1 MSQVTRPERHPNH
14 PSTQQTM
21 KRRRFTRNGSM
32 KDASPL
38 SNLGGATLLVC
49 SVVLCQ
55 VLLPAAAVPS
65 VQAKRLPFATVQRIP
80 WVSLLSTNVLHH
92 EKTTKTTTRPSNP
105 VRDGENGQPMKQLS
119 DYGLPNNLVNRI
131 VRRLR
136 GGAIDSDV
144 DDDDSD
150 DDTTDESDEEDVV
163 IPTNIPTET
172 ASAAKNKAVPPTTR
186 DGAAA
191 AAKTTTTTGQP
202 VPVVI
207 ETNLFQATLLD
218 TRLELSVLPSRS
230 VASIKQSI
238 RRSLNNNKPPTLILR
253 HYGQQVDDDVLLE
266 ELLCDEMDYHDDDEE
281 DGGGGTKRHVALQ
294 LDLAPP
300 VDPDFLPRFL
310 NQVDNCTTAQLLH
323 WYATNEAVIQYHNQ
337 QLMSATSEPKVE
349 PTDEVTSVL
358 PTMSSSPTANILGL
372 AQQIRLD
379 LQNQFTPAMRARLEE
394 RTSPREQRLQRSRK
408 QVKGHRVRYHAVDTS
423 ITGNGNGA
431 LDLTRLL
438 DPYGTELSVGSA
450 SSSVWDAIR
459 LALQRNLNI
468 HWAESLRYAA
478 LFLFFGQFGGRT
490 AVSRTLLLLGAP
502 AVFVLQARPVKLRL
516 RQLLY
521 TLGTN
526 PPSILLS
533 LLPAPQQCILS
544 LSEREALESIYGPFA
559 EALAAQ
565 QPVPLSEG
573 LAIKPSQLI
582 DVNEEVKE
590 KAAYGE
596 QVYDSDD
603 DETEDD

>member
-1 MSQVTRPERHPNH
+1 
-14 PSTQQTM
+14 M
-21 KRRRFTRNGSM
+21 KRRRLTRNGSM

-38 SNLGGATLLVC
+38 SNFGGAALLVC
-49 SVVLCQ
+49 SVILCQ
-55 VLLPAAAVPS
+55 VLLPAAAVPR
-65 VQAKRLPFATVQRIP
+65 VEAKRLPFTTVQRIP

-92 EKTTKTTTRPSNP
+92 EKTTKTTPRSTNP
-105 VRDGENGQPMKQLS
+105 FRDGENGQPMKQLS
-119 DYGLPNNLVNRI
+119 DYGLSNNLVNRI
-131 VRRLR
+131 VRQLR
-136 GGAIDSDV
+136 GGAIDSDD
-144 DDDDSD
+144 DDDDSDD

-163 IPTNIPTET
+163 ISKSIPTET
-172 ASAAKNKAVPPTTR
+172 ASAAKDEGVPPLSTTLDAGTTTATSS
-186 DGAAA
+186 DGATA
-191 AAKTTTTTGQP
+191 AAKTTGQP

-238 RRSLNNNKPPTLILR
+238 RRSLNNIKPPTLILR

-266 ELLCDEMDYHDDDEE
+266 ELLSDEMDYHDDDDEAV
-281 DGGGGTKRHVALQ
+281 GAKRHVALQ

-310 NQVDNCTTAQLLH
+310 NQVDNVTTAQLLH

-337 QLMSATSEPKVE
+337 QLMSTTPEPKVE

-358 PTMSSSPTANILGL
+358 PTMSSSPTADILRL

-394 RTSPREQRLQRSRK
+394 RTSPRKQRLQRPRK
-408 QVKGHRVRYHAVDTS
+408 DIKGQRVRYHAVDTS
-423 ITGNGNGA
+423 ITGNGA

-468 HWAESLRYAA
+468 HWAESLRYSA

-582 DVNEEVKE
+582 DVNEEAKE

-596 QVYDSDD
+596 QINDSDD